1 MPSAINLLPSRI
13 STANLTPIDDA
24 VAVPLKRQARMSGA
38 GEPNYLANTLDVNK
52 IQAALRAAERGDTWL
67 YFTIVRDMI
76 ASYTHL
82 QAEWSKRK
90 GVIVGQPYS
99 LIPYDKTNQQ
109 DVVAAEVIRQMIDS
123 CRNWREGC
131 LHLLDATL
139 MPLSAAEKVFEPVGI
154 AESVKF
160 KYPLRYKLKEIAP
173 IQYPLL
179 CFKVPYL
186 AYGNKNNEFNADDW
200 EAWLRIYK
208 TFDNGVINFSVDEA
222 YRVEPERHIVHR
234 GNLLSPSIPPNFG
247 GQIRA
252 ILFWWLLATQD
263 RDWWALMMQKYGSP
277 FILGKA
283 DAQQLDTVQFLQQA
297 FSLATQI
304 GGLVIDKKAEAELI
318 QANSTDGSNSH
329 KIFNDFCNCEVSKL
343 VVGQVLSSTPKN
355 TGLGSGMADQ
365 AEGVREDVKIAD
377 QTNFSDT
384 LEKQLFEQCLRINGY
399 PGRAPKIF
407 FGGIKIKDAMMFTKS
422 LAQLYQ
428 GGYRLTKDAMVTAEE
443 KLGYPIEL
451 VPEDVMNPKPAG
463 KVLKDDE

>member
-1 MPSAINLLPSRI
+1 MPASIANLPSRV
-13 STANLTPIDDA
+13 STQFLEPIDDA
-24 VAVPLKRQARMSGA
+24 IAVPVKRQARMSGM
-38 GEPNYLANTLDVNK
+38 GEPQYLANTLDVNK
-52 IQAALRAAERGDTWL
+52 IQAALRSAERGDTWL

-76 ASYTHL
+76 VSYTHFG
-82 QAEWSKRK
+82 AEWSKRK

-99 LIPYDKTNQQ
+99 LIPYEKGNKD
-109 DVVAAEVIRQMIDS
+109 DEIACEVIKQMIDS

-139 MPLSAAEKVFEPVGI
+139 MPLSAAEKVFEPVSMSDAI
-154 AESVKF
+154 KF
-160 KYPLRYKLKEIAP
+160 KHPLRFKLKEIAP
-173 IQYPLL
+173 VQYPLL

-186 AYGNKNNEFNADDW
+186 SFGDKKNEFNADDW
-200 EAWLRIYK
+200 EAWLRIYQ

-222 YRVEPERHIVHR
+222 YKVEPDRHIVHR

-252 ILFWWLLATQD
+252 VLFWWLLATQD

-283 DAQQLDTVQFLQQA
+283 DAQQKDTVAFLQAA

-304 GGLVIDKKAEAELI
+304 GGLVIDKKADAELI

-329 KIFNDFCNCEVSKL
+329 KIFSDFCNCEVSKL
-343 VVGQVLSSTPKN
+343 VVGQVLSSTPKS

-399 PGRAPKIF
+399 SGRAPKIF
-407 FGGIKIKDAMMFTKS
+407 FGGIKTEQAMMFTKS

-428 GGYRLTKDAMVTAEE
+428 GGYRIPQSHLVVAEE
-443 KLGYPIEL
+443 KLGYPIEYC
-451 VPEDVMNPKPAG
+451 PEPAVKPQG
-463 KVLKDDE
+463 KLLKDED